1 MQLQKKT
8 LFFTIFL
15 LQIIF
20 AHAQEKLVVDTSGKV
35 IFSKNIKSVNDST
48 AKKYNPAIAIRRSA
62 ILPGWGQYTNK
73 KYWKIPLV
81 YAGIGIPA
89 YLFTRNLKQYK
100 KANAAI
106 YGRDATSRMI
116 LEGRADKPSDAVV
129 SFRDKLEESTAKA
142 ATAAK

>member
-48 AKKYNPAIAIRRSA
+48 AKNT
-62 ILPGWGQYTNK
+62 ILQ
-73 KYWKIPLV
+73 
-81 YAGIGIPA
+81 
-89 YLFTRNLKQYK
+89 
-100 KANAAI
+100 
-106 YGRDATSRMI
+106 
-116 LEGRADKPSDAVV
+116 
-129 SFRDKLEESTAKA
+129 
-142 ATAAK
+142 